1 MPNVSFAQPDVTL
14 LLDLE
19 GVIRRATLSS
29 TVADEAVDAWL
40 GRPWVE
46 TVSVAGSRS
55 VQQLLDDAR
64 RTGVSGFRQVA
75 QRLPSGRELA
85 IEYTTVRLGESA
97 GLLAIGKNLQAVA
110 ELQSRLVSAQQAME
124 RDYWKLREV
133 ETRYRVLFDAANE
146 AVLVVRAGN
155 LEVVEANPAAMR
167 AIGAAPVGRDLLPEL
182 APADRE
188 PFQAMLARVR
198 EHGKAPGLIVRLGRD
213 GNRWLVRASQMA
225 TELGPVFLIQL
236 GPAGGATTASEWAAT
251 VPLGELVE
259 RAPDGFLVLDRDGV
273 IIEANRAFLDQ
284 AQMAAKA
291 SVVGEH
297 ARRWLGRPGA
307 DMTAILAGIK
317 RRGTVRRFATS
328 LHGELGSELEVE
340 VSAVGSS
347 DTRPRFIGLLVHDL
361 ASGARATT
369 PAEADGLAVALGSLT
384 RQVGKTPLL
393 ELVRTTVGAVERHYV
408 TAALDL
414 TRGNR
419 TAAAE
424 LLGLSRQSLYAK
436 LWRYGLDGSGE
447 AASD

>member
-1 MPNVSFAQPDVTL
+1 
-14 LLDLE
+14 
-19 GVIRRATLSS
+19 
-29 TVADEAVDAWL
+29 
-40 GRPWVE
+40 
-46 TVSVAGSRS
+46 
-55 VQQLLDDAR
+55 
-64 RTGVSGFRQVA
+64 
-75 QRLPSGRELA
+75 
-85 IEYTTVRLGESA
+85 
-97 GLLAIGKNLQAVA
+97 
-110 ELQSRLVSAQQAME
+110 ME

-188 PFQAMLARVR
+188 PFQAMLVRVR
-198 EHGKAPGLIVRLGRD
+198 EQGKAPGLIVRLGRD

-236 GPAGGATTASEWAAT
+236 GPAGGATTASEWEAA